1 MESSFQNNSTEN
13 QWDEVVNDLWSEI
26 LPCLR
31 SESKHSHKNLSLLYT
46 TPCISCNVGFTNL
59 PVSSTTGRY
68 GFDGENKEEHAD
80 DLYQDLN
87 ADISEAAEYS
97 LDSTPPSP
105 SIRLDVA
112 IGEAAT
118 VSESDMPRPAPISSI
133 GCGAPISETATFS
146 ESDMPRPAPISSI
159 GCGAPIS
166 ETATLS
172 ESDMPR
178 PAPIS
183 SIGCGAP
190 ISETA
195 TFSESD
201 MHRSAPISS
210 ISCGAS
216 ISETAVVSESDM
228 SVRQESEALRQVLE
242 DPDFHE
248 EKIINEKKGRK
259 AMPCTF
265 FGEFLEGHKI
275 IFISDFI

>member
-31 SESKHSHKNLSLLYT
+31 SKSKHSRKSLSLPHT
-46 TPCISCNVGFTNL
+46 TPCISCNVGFINL

-68 GFDGENKEEHAD
+68 GFDCENKEEHAD

-97 LDSTPPSP
+97 FDSTPPSP
-105 SIRLDVA
+105 SISLNVA

-118 VSESDMPRPAPISSI
+118 VSESDR
-133 GCGAPISETATFS
+133 
-146 ESDMPRPAPISSI
+146 PRPAPISSI

-178 PAPIS
+178 SAPVS
-183 SIGCGAP
+183 SIG
-190 ISETA
+190 
-195 TFSESD
+195 
-201 MHRSAPISS
+201 
-210 ISCGAS
+210 CGAS
-216 ISETAVVSESDM
+216 ISETAVASESDM
-228 SVRQESEALRQVLE
+228 SVRQESEALRQGLE
-242 DPDFHE
+242 DPDFCG
-248 EKIINEKKGRK
+248 KNIINEKKGRK

-265 FGEFLEGHKI
+265 FG
-275 IFISDFI
+275 IFGGA